1 MQMVKAL
8 SDMQT
13 VNTHH
18 AVTLDAIMEK
28 GQIASV
34 NRQLLRRWL
43 RALTQH
49 QYLQQ
54 INDTYRLISVV
65 AEQEIRL
72 CWQQCEQLITQ
83 LDDNRGLLTYLERS
97 SQCLPELLQ
106 GKEDPLNL
114 LFPDGRLDVATQAYQ
129 NNLISQFMNRLL
141 LKAAE
146 QKVKNQAQGRV

>member
-1 MQMVKAL
+1 M
-8 SDMQT
+8 
-13 VNTHH
+13 
-18 AVTLDAIMEK
+18 II
-28 GQIASV
+28 G
-34 NRQLLRRWL
+34 
-43 RALTQH
+43 
-49 QYLQQ
+49 
-54 INDTYRLISVV
+54 
-65 AEQEIRL
+65 
-72 CWQQCEQLITQ
+72 
-83 LDDNRGLLTYLERS
+83 GLLTYLERS

>member
-83 LDDNRGLLTYLERS
+83 LDDNRGCSLIWSVAANVYLNSYRA
-97 SQCLPELLQ
+97 
-106 GKEDPLNL
+106 KKILNL
-114 LFPDGRLDVATQAYQ
+114 LFPDGHMTSRHRLIKTTSLAS
-129 NNLISQFMNRLL
+129 L
-141 LKAAE
+141 
-146 QKVKNQAQGRV
+146 

>member
-83 LDDNRGLLTYLERS
+83 LDDNRG
-97 SQCLPELLQ
+97 
-106 GKEDPLNL
+106 
-114 LFPDGRLDVATQAYQ
+114 VAHLSGA
-129 NNLISQFMNRLL
+129 
-141 LKAAE
+141 
-146 QKVKNQAQGRV
+146 